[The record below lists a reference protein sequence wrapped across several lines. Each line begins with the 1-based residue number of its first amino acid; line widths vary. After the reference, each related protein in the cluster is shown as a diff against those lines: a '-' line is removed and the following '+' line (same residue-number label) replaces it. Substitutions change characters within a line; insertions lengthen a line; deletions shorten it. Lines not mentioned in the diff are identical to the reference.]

1 MSVSRVK
8 KSSAKSREVTIA
20 VIGLV
25 GVLTT
30 ALLSNWD
37 KIFATDGVVKAAYSG
52 YRPTGEFETELR
64 YFIEVVGFRKL
75 VESTQRELSRR
86 SRLEL
91 LLAHPEEARSINAYF
106 DLVDQEGLKFE
117 DVFQE
122 VLPVYQRHFTV
133 GGIQELNKFYSTE
146 IMQDM
151 VRKTPLLAQELMP
164 IQSKMINAYSQR
176 IQERFSAVLMSE

>member
-8 KSSAKSREVTIA
+8 KISAKNPKITIA
-20 VIGLV
+20 VIGLL
-25 GVLTT
+25 GGMAT

-37 KIFATDGVVKAAYSG
+37 KIFATEGVVKAAYSG
-52 YRPTGEFETELR
+52 YRPTGDFETELR
-64 YFIEVVGFRKL
+64 YYIEVVGFRKL
-75 VESTQRELSRR
+75 VESTQRELAKRA
-86 SRLEL
+86 RLEL
-91 LLAHPEEARSINAYF
+91 LLAHPEEAKSINAYF
-106 DLVDQEGLKFE
+106 DLVAQEGLKFE

-133 GGIQELNKFYSTE
+133 GQIQALNKFYSTE
-146 IMQDM
+146 VMQDM
-151 VRKTPLLAQELMP
+151 VRKTPLLAHELMP